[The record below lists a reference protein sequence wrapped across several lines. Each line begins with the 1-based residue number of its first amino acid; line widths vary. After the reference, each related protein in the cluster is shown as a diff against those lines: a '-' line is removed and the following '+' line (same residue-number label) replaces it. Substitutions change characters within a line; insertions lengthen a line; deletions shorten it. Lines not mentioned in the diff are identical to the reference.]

1 VHRGTGPVHR
11 AGDICQPGCVRL
23 EDRRVHHRPRAGTR
37 QAAVT
42 QQPRDHTPTAPRS
55 ACGGRHTVAREVRG
69 DRRTPHP
76 TAASGVAPVAE
87 ARVRRERVRPRDRS
101 HDTRRTAHPTRPVA
115 RDRAGFALARDRKGD
130 MRKPQAHPRLPVS
143 RGGRRRRPPGRHVWG
158 SPPDRVTRLARQR
171 GGGLPVQPGRI
182 VVPLV
187 CLASGRFPAPLQGSR
202 PEAVCRRNS
211 GIRPGR
217 TRCLSVA
224 PLETR
229 RPLRLQWGAR
239 DPSGVFCRETE
250 RSRGG
255 LEPVPQLCATN
266 TIQDGPGETQAQ
278 RRPISTHTP
287 AAAVAPAIRP
297 APVCRSHA
305 PPAPPPHP
313 QAA

>member
-11 AGDICQPGCVRL
+11 AGDLCQPGCVRL

-171 GGGLPVQPGRI
+171 GGGAPGATGPHRRAPG
-182 VVPLV
+182 VPGV
-187 CLASGRFPAPLQGSR
+187 
-202 PEAVCRRNS
+202 
-211 GIRPGR
+211 
-217 TRCLSVA
+217 
-224 PLETR
+224 
-229 RPLRLQWGAR
+229 RPL
-239 DPSGVFCRETE
+239 PSAAPGLAP
-250 RSRGG
+250 RGG
-255 LEPVPQLCATN
+255 LPAQQRHTAGPHALPQRGSAR
-266 TIQDGPGETQAQ
+266 D
-278 RRPISTHTP
+278 
-287 AAAVAPAIRP
+287 AAAT
-297 APVCRSHA
+297 A
-305 PPAPPPHP
+305 PPVGRARSVGRVLPRD
-313 QAA
+313 